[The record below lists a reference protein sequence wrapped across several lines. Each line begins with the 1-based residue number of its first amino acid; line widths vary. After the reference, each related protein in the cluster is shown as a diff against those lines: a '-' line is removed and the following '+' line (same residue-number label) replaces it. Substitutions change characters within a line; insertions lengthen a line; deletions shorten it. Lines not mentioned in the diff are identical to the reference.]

1 MMAQVTDGEMFRG
14 FLKKRESSSHKGS
27 FGHAVVIAGS
37 PGKTGAAHM
46 ASLAALKIGAGLVTL
61 IVPET
66 LNPILEMK
74 TTEVMTY
81 PVRDDGRGFFVPESF
96 DDIASFAHDKD
107 VIVMGPGLSQNDGVT
122 ELVRKI
128 YAEIDK
134 PFVIDADGI
143 NAFQGFTDILKNT
156 QRQAVLTPHP
166 GELARLVG
174 KTPREVNA
182 DRIDIARIAR
192 FRMGNKYTS
201 QRRSKRPCGT

>member
-1 MMAQVTDGEMFRG
+1 
-14 FLKKRESSSHKGS
+14 
-27 FGHAVVIAGS
+27 
-37 PGKTGAAHM
+37 
-46 ASLAALKIGAGLVTL
+46 
-61 IVPET
+61 
-66 LNPILEMK
+66 MK

-81 PVRDDGRGFFVPESF
+81 PVRDDGRGLFVPESF

-122 ELVRKI
+122 KLVRKI
-128 YAEIDK
+128 YTEIDK

-182 DRIDIARIAR
+182 DRVNIARTLASEWGINILLKGAASVLAASDGGIFLNPTETLR
-192 FRMGNKYTS
+192 WPKAEAATS
-201 QRRSKRPCGT
+201 